1 MFIARWQFTA
11 KFGKMEDC
19 VQLLRKWEVDVGQRI
34 GWRPGAVRLLTGF
47 VGGAESDVEFEV
59 LFDNLTDLENA
70 WNDRERNPY
79 HREYM
84 KMLEPVIVSGT
95 NRWTI
100 LREDTV
106 APAK

>member
-1 MFIARWQFTA
+1 
-11 KFGKMEDC
+11 
-19 VQLLRKWEVDVGQRI
+19 
-34 GWRPGAVRLLTGF
+34 
-47 VGGAESDVEFEV
+47 VEFEV
-59 LFDNLTDLENA
+59 QFDNLTDLENA
-70 WNDRERNPY
+70 WNDRERNPH

-100 LREDTV
+100 LREDTI